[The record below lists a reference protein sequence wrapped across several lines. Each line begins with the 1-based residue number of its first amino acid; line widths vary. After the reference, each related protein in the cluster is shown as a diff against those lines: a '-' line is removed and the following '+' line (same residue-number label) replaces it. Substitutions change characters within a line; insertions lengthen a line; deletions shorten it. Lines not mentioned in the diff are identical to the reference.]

1 MVRLNGV
8 EARERDPG
16 MTRERLQQE
25 LTWGVATLLAGPLC
39 LVLPTFVLPAL
50 FVEAFIDLFVDQPLR
65 PERAPLPAVSEAHG
79 SPFLARQP
87 LFHKIEEARPFLVSK
102 SPSSSCSFLPCA
114 GAWESS
120 SRLQL
125 V

>member
-39 LVLPTFVLPAL
+39 LVLLTFVLPAL
-50 FVEAFIDLFVDQPLR
+50 FVEAFIDLFVD
-65 PERAPLPAVSEAHG
+65 
-79 SPFLARQP
+79 
-87 LFHKIEEARPFLVSK
+87 
-102 SPSSSCSFLPCA
+102 
-114 GAWESS
+114 
-120 SRLQL
+120 
-125 V
+125 